1 MVDKSTVL
9 QIIGALMKHPQ
20 YLSESDK
27 YNLTPNDFYYRFEK
41 YIFAAIDNLYR
52 NGAASIQPIDVE
64 NYLNTNESAK
74 LIFKQQNGIEYLQD
88 AVYLSDEINF
98 PYYYKKLKKFNLLED
113 FKKQGIDTSD
123 WYIED
128 ATNAKAYEVNERFEE
143 LEIQDIIEGVRKKVL
158 GIEREYV
165 QNDTTEVQNAWTGIK
180 EILAEAGTTAVI
192 GPPLQGA
199 IFNEV
204 VAGARRGI
212 FLLRSAASGVGK
224 SRSAVSD
231 ACYLAFPFHYSSE
244 QGKWVQDGSNEKV
257 MVITTEQT
265 AEEVQKMILAYLT
278 DMNETKFR
286 YGGFTAQ
293 ETKIIE
299 QALWILEQY
308 QDNFFI
314 VRMPSPTTELLKV
327 IIRENVLMHDIKNVF
342 YDYIHVSPSL
352 LNEFKGCNLRNDEV
366 LLIMSTTLKE
376 LAVEQNIFIASATQ
390 LNANGDNNANIRNE
404 SALAGSRAIINKA
417 DIGCI
422 LARPTKEELEFLMN
436 EGGISFAPTIVCD
449 IYKVRAGEY
458 NQIRIWS
465 DYNLGTLKKKDLF
478 ATDSRMN
485 VVPIN
490 NTFNWEVQ
498 HTEEETEEYKKVL
511 GVLNGY

>member
-1 MVDKSTVL
+1 MVDRSTVL
-9 QIIGALMKHPQ
+9 QIIGTLMQHPQ
-20 YLSESDK
+20 FLSESDK
-27 YNLTPNDFYYRFEK
+27 YNLTPNDFFYRFDK
-41 YIFAAIDNLYR
+41 YIFVAIDSLYR
-52 NGAASIQPIDVE
+52 NGATSIQPIDVE

-88 AVYLSDEINF
+88 AIYLSDEQSF
-98 PYYYKKLKKFNLLED
+98 SYYYKKLKKFNLLTE
-113 FKKQGIDTSD
+113 FKDKGIDTSE

-128 ATNAKAYEVNERFEE
+128 ATNPKAYEINARFED
-143 LEIQDIIEGVRKKVL
+143 LEIQDILDGIRKKLL

-165 QNDTTEVQNAWTGIK
+165 QNDTTEVQNVWSGIQT
-180 EILAEAGTTAVI
+180 ILSEAGTSSVI

-204 VAGARRGI
+204 CAGARKGI

-231 ACYLAFPFHYSSE
+231 ACYLAFPFHYDS
-244 QGKWVQDGSNEKV
+244 QQHKWIQEGSNEKV
-257 MVITTEQT
+257 MIITTEQT
-265 AEEVQKMILAYLT
+265 AEEVQKMVLAYLT

-286 YGGFTAQ
+286 YGGFTQ
-293 ETKIIE
+293 EEFQIIQ
-299 QALWILEQY
+299 QALWLLEQY

-327 IIRENVLMHDIKNVF
+327 IIRENVLMHDVQNVF

-352 LNEFKGCNLRNDEV
+352 LNEFRGCNLRNDEV
-366 LLIMSTTLKE
+366 LLIMSTTLKD
-376 LAVEQNIFIASATQ
+376 LAVEQNIFIASSTQ
-390 LNANGDNNANIRNE
+390 LNANGDNNNNIRNE
-404 SALAGSRAIINKA
+404 SALAGSRAIVNKA
-417 DIGCI
+417 DIACI
-422 LARPTKEELEFLMN
+422 LARPTKEELEFFEN
-436 EGGISFAPTIVCD
+436 EGGISFQPTIVCD

-478 ATDSRMN
+478 ATDNRMN
-485 VVPIN
+485 VIQMN
-490 NTFNWEVQ
+490 NTFNWEMQ
-498 HTEEETEEYKKVL
+498 LSSEEIDKYKEVL
-511 GVLNGY
+511 KQLNKK